1 MNEAVVE
8 AELDKSSITV
18 FRRLGCNLGKVKK
31 KLEKWIAADGRPK
44 VAIFEN
50 VLIVFLRLVFDNKI
64 VIL

>member
-31 KLEKWIAADGRPK
+31 KLEKWMAADGRSK
-44 VAIFEN
+44 VAMFEN
-50 VLIVFLRLVFDNKI
+50 VLIA
-64 VIL
+64 